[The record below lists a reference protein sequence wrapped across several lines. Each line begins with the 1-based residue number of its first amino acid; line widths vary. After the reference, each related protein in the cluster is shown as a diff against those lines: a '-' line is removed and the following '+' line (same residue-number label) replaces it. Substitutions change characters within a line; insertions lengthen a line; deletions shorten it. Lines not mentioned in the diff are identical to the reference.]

1 MWDDLSPWWKEKKR
15 DRLEKRF
22 GKLVQGVRER
32 HDKLVKKG
40 CAFEKKS
47 IKNLAPANISSIMAT
62 SAKLLMLISKVI
74 SIFFDRKCYCV
85 TKMAVI
91 SPQRLR

>member
-40 CAFEKKS
+40 CTFEKINQKPGTS
-47 IKNLAPANISSIMAT
+47 EHFINHGHICKAVNAYIKGNIYYEP
-62 SAKLLMLISKVI
+62 
-74 SIFFDRKCYCV
+74 FF
-85 TKMAVI
+85 
-91 SPQRLR
+91 Q